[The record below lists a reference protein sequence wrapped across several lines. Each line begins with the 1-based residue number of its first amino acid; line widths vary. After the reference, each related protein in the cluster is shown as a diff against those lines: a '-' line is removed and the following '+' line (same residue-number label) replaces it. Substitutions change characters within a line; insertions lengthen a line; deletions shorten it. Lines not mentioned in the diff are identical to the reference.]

1 MMSTP
6 LHTVV
11 MLTLDDVL
19 ELPTVRRARPRV
31 VAEALPSSTPRTVR
45 WVHTSEIFEIGPLLR
60 GGELLLTTGLGLVG
74 ASPEQLRHYVDSL
87 IDGGAVGLCLE
98 LGRPFESA
106 PAALVARARERGLAV
121 IEFGAVVP
129 FVAITEAVHEL
140 LLSEELRSARL
151 VDGLADRLLRLLQ
164 DGASLEELVVGIEE
178 SLSCPVRVRETSGSL
193 VAAGPLGRSLGSRDG
208 VTWSVVDVLVGA
220 QVWGGLEVADAS
232 TTVIPALTRAAQI
245 LAVSRWRPD
254 AASTVRASA
263 RRALAHE
270 LTDPNAAA
278 SPDNSGLLRAA
289 ADLGLRFDGADPVR
303 LLGLSVVGVRV
314 GQIGPR
320 IEAAVRRIFD
330 ATIALDVDGQVVLLL
345 SGRAVGRPPAAIQRA
360 LAAAVDVISASG
372 GQVRA
377 AVLGE
382 PLPGVDSAVG
392 AMADIRDGLRMA
404 PAWTVGLRSP
414 TSSTADGVA
423 PPALR
428 VRELALGRLLLAR
441 SATADV
447 DDFVERTLGPVL
459 QHDARRR
466 GALLPTLE
474 AYLDAAGN
482 KRSAAAALGIQRQ
495 TLYAR
500 LARLDELLGADLSEP
515 RTRTSLHVAVLAWRL
530 RTGAAGFRALP
541 DARVASREG

>member
-60 GGELLLTTGLGLVG
+60 GGELL
-74 ASPEQLRHYVDSL
+74 R
-87 IDGGAVGLCLE
+87 
-98 LGRPFESA
+98 
-106 PAALVARARERGLAV
+106 
-121 IEFGAVVP
+121 
-129 FVAITEAVHEL
+129 
-140 LLSEELRSARL
+140 
-151 VDGLADRLLRLLQ
+151 
-164 DGASLEELVVGIEE
+164 
-178 SLSCPVRVRETSGSL
+178 
-193 VAAGPLGRSLGSRDG
+193 
-208 VTWSVVDVLVGA
+208 
-220 QVWGGLEVADAS
+220 
-232 TTVIPALTRAAQI
+232 
-245 LAVSRWRPD
+245 
-254 AASTVRASA
+254 
-263 RRALAHE
+263 
-270 LTDPNAAA
+270 
-278 SPDNSGLLRAA
+278 
-289 ADLGLRFDGADPVR
+289 
-303 LLGLSVVGVRV
+303 
-314 GQIGPR
+314 
-320 IEAAVRRIFD
+320 
-330 ATIALDVDGQVVLLL
+330 
-345 SGRAVGRPPAAIQRA
+345 
-360 LAAAVDVISASG
+360 
-372 GQVRA
+372 
-377 AVLGE
+377 
-382 PLPGVDSAVG
+382 GVDSAVG

-414 TSSTADGVA
+414 TSSTDGVA